1 MEGQRDQKI
10 NQKENKMY
18 DNAYP
23 YDEELIQMIANHQ
36 TNSSWRNLEE
46 GSAVILAVA
55 VVLGVRR
62 SLRKRHYISHASD
75 A

>member
-1 MEGQRDQKI
+1 
-10 NQKENKMY
+10 MY

-55 VVLGVRR
+55 AYV
-62 SLRKRHYISHASD
+62 SLLCLSPLTFPLLFMAIVAYM
-75 A
+75 